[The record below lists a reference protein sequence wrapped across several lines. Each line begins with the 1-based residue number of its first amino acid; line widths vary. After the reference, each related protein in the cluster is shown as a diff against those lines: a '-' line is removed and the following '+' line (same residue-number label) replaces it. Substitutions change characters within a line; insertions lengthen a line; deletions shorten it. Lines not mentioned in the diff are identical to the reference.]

1 MATIAVERLKE
12 SRLKAWNEMRAL
24 LETAHTETRALSAE
38 ETGRYAALEGEMKAC
53 GDTIDAELRAAKY
66 ADFMDAP
73 AVTDGIPVGDTTRN
87 ALVDGMAGVD
97 KTSPFYRE
105 RIERHALGSYGDS
118 FLRYLQRGLGGIPA
132 EQREAFERNKVESR
146 DMGEASNSAGGFL
159 VPPGFLSKITEVL
172 KWYGGVRLVAN
183 SIETTS
189 GQSLV
194 WPSNDDTANAAT
206 IIGENTQVGETDL
219 SFAQRTLSAFMWT
232 TGAVRIGRALLQD
245 SAFDLESVVGDRFGK
260 RIGRGQNTAFTL
272 GTGITGGLNAVTVGL
287 TSVAAADPL
296 SAGGATMVSYG
307 NLLTLIHSVDAAYRQ
322 SGRCVFMMN
331 DKSVSKVQGLLD
343 ANGRPVFV
351 PAGSFGSITT
361 SISAKN
367 LDLGGGVDTL
377 LGYPIV
383 VNNDLPDSASS
394 GSAACVIFGDFQAG
408 YIIRDVTAS
417 MAVLR
422 LEERYADFGQTGF
435 IGYVRGDG
443 NTDDAAALR
452 SLANHA

>member
-1 MATIAVERLKE
+1 MTDTAVIERLKE
-12 SRLKAWNEMRAL
+12 KRLKAWGDMRSL
-24 LETAHTETRALSAE
+24 LECARTEDRAMSAE
-38 ETGRYAALEGEMKAC
+38 ETQRYAALEEDMKQA
-53 GDTIDAELRAAKY
+53 GDTLDAELRAAKI
-66 ADFMDAP
+66 AEHMNAP
-73 AVTDGIPVGDTTRN
+73 APTLGVPQGETVKRDG
-87 ALVDGMAGVD
+87 
-97 KTSPFYRE
+97 SSEYE
-105 RIERHALGSYGDS
+105 QS
-118 FLRYLQRGLGGIPA
+118 FKAYLRRGLNGVA
-132 EQREAFERNKVESR
+132 HEQRDNFERGHIESR
-146 DMGEASNSAGGFL
+146 DMGEASNSAGGYL
-159 VPPGFLSKITEVL
+159 VPPGFLAKITEVL

-183 SIETTS
+183 TVETTS

-194 WPSNDDTANAAT
+194 WPVNDDTANAAT

-219 SFAQRTLSAFMWT
+219 AFTQRTLSAFMWT
-232 TGAVRIGRALLQD
+232 TGAVRIGRALMQD

-272 GTGITGGLNAVTVGL
+272 GTGITGGLNGVTVGIQNAL
-287 TSVAAADPL
+287 GADPL
-296 SAGGATMVSYG
+296 SAGGATMVTVG
-307 NLLTLIHSVDAAYRQ
+307 TLLTLIHSVDAAYRQ

-343 ANGRPVFV
+343 NNGRPVFV

-383 VNNDLPDSASS
+383 VNNDLPDSAAS

-422 LEERYADFGQTGF
+422 LEERYADYGQTGF

-452 SLANHA
+452 SLQNHS